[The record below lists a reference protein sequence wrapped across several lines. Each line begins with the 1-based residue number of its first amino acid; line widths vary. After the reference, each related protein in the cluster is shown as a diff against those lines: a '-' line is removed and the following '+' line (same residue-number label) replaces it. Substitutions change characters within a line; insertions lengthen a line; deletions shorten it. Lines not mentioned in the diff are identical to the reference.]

1 MGEDGFGSSMKNT
14 RVDGDSSDWKKKKK
28 SELGNGLDSFK

>member
-14 RVDGDSSDWKKKKK
+14 RVDGDSSDWKKKK